1 MIKRLKENYRQ
12 TDNTTSVLFW
22 DYQKNDLITQIEHN
36 KSLFSLIKRTI
47 EGKNLNILIT
57 SPEISTILDSIEE
70 NFQIIESNKYLVG
83 ETTEGFEPI
92 FLIINDGKKIGL
104 VIKDETRFNTI
115 VLTDSYGGK
124 RCDIVVKNIPTI
136 SLLDFFNK
144 N

>member
-1 MIKRLKENYRQ
+1 MIQFSRYNLEEI
-12 TDNTTSVLFW
+12 
-22 DYQKNDLITQIEHN
+22 YQKLIGW
-36 KSLFSLIKRTI
+36 K
-47 EGKNLNILIT
+47 
-57 SPEISTILDSIEE
+57 
-70 NFQIIESNKYLVG
+70 
-83 ETTEGFEPI
+83 PI